1 MRRRLLFLAPTIILV
16 AALATGADRLAEAAF
31 PVATR
36 TPSVPTKQQAVT
48 AYAKLPLAFTPN
60 AGQHD
65 RRVRYAARAGSTSF
79 FIARREIVLALSK
92 GEAGLALHLRFL
104 GANPAPA
111 ITGTRRS
118 AGTVNYLIGG
128 NPPTGAPSCRP
139 TERSSIAACGRES
152 TCTSAE
158 RTGG

>member
-36 TPSVPTKQQAVT
+36 TPSVPTKQQAMA

-65 RRVRYAARAGSTSF
+65 RRVRYAAQAGSSSF
-79 FIARREIVLALSK
+79 FLTRREIVLALGK
-92 GEAGLALHLRFL
+92 GEAGVALHLRFL
-104 GANPAPA
+104 GANPASA

-128 NPPTGAPSCRP
+128 NPANWRTKLPTYGEVVYRAS
-139 TERSSIAACGRES
+139 GRES
-152 TCTSAE
+152 TCTSAA
-158 RTGG
+158 RTGS